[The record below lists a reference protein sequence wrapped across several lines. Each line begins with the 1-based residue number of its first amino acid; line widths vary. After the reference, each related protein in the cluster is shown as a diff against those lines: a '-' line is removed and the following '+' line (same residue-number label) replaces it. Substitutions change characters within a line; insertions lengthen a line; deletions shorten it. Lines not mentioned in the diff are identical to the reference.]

1 MIFESLFLNI
11 LFYIALFLAFI
22 IILFFIIF
30 DDSQLFFWY
39 VFNKKNLKF
48 KMLTRLVKEEEEI
61 YILGSLHHMHYNL
74 PDYSFQHLKAV
85 LTNLKPD
92 ILLIESR
99 QEELEKGN
107 YADGPIEMYYLH
119 MAARDLNI
127 PVKGVD
133 WFSYED
139 SKPGTTNKKRD
150 NVITQ
155 NIINSSKRHNK
166 VLVVVGATHMLVET
180 KMLKQKG
187 YKIDTLD
194 LEDKQYLFSNSD
206 KDLIF
211 PRDTIK
217 YINKRIK
224 IEKDKLQSQAM
235 KEIWRN
241 ATQRVILDLENF
253 INKIDNKQLNIEK

>member
-1 MIFESLFLNI
+1 
-11 LFYIALFLAFI
+11 
-22 IILFFIIF
+22 LFFIIF
-30 DDSQLFFWY
+30 DDSQLIFWY
-39 VFNKKNLKF
+39 IFDKKNLKF
-48 KMLTRLVKEEEEI
+48 KMLRKLVKEDKEI

-119 MAARDLNI
+119 MAARNSNI

-133 WFSYED
+133 WFSYEV
-139 SKPGTTNKKRD
+139 SKPGTTCKRRD
-150 NVITQ
+150 QMITT
-155 NIINSSKRHNK
+155 NIIDKSKDYKK
-166 VLVVVGATHMLVET
+166 VLVIIGATHMLVET

-194 LEDKQYLFSNSD
+194 LEEKQSLFSNSD

-217 YINKRIK
+217 YINKRIG
-224 IEKDKLQSQAM
+224 IEKDNLQSQTM
-235 KEIWRN
+235 SDIWQN
-241 ATQRVILDLENF
+241 ATQRVILDLEDF
-253 INKIDNKQLNIEK
+253 INKIKNKQLNIEK

>member
-30 DDSQLFFWY
+30 DDSQLIFWY

-155 NIINSSKRHNK
+155 NIINSSKGHNK

>member
-1 MIFESLFLNI
+1 MIFESLILNI
-11 LFYIALFLAFI
+11 LFYTVLFFALI

-30 DDSQLFFWY
+30 DDSQLIFWY
-39 VFNKKNLKF
+39 IFDKKNLKF
-48 KMLTRLVKEEEEI
+48 KMLRKLVKEDKEI
-61 YILGSLHHMHYNL
+61 YILGSLHQMHYHLTDFN
-74 PDYSFQHLKAV
+74 FQHLKVV

-92 ILLIESR
+92 ILLVESR

-107 YADGPIEMYYLH
+107 YADGPIEMFYIH

-133 WFSYED
+133 WFSYNE

-150 NVITQ
+150 YIITQ
-155 NIINSSKRHNK
+155 NIINSSKGQNK
-166 VLVVVGATHMLVET
+166 VLVVVGATHMLVGT

-217 YINKRIK
+217 YVNKRIK

-235 KEIWRN
+235 KETWQN

-253 INKIDNKQLNIEK
+253 INKIENKQLNIE

>member
-11 LFYIALFLAFI
+11 LFYIALFLVLLI
-22 IILFFIIF
+22 IMFFIIF
-30 DDSQLFFWY
+30 DDSQLIFLY

-61 YILGSLHHMHYNL
+61 YILGSLHHMHDNL
-74 PDYSFQHLKAV
+74 PDFSFQHLKAV

-107 YADGPIEMYYLH
+107 FADGPIEMFYLH
-119 MAARDLNI
+119 MVARELNI

-133 WFSYED
+133 WFSYDE

-150 NVITQ
+150 NMITQ
-155 NIINSSKRHNK
+155 NIINSSKGHNK
-166 VLVVVGATHMLVET
+166 VLVVVGGTHMLVGT
-180 KMLKQKG
+180 KMLKKSG
-187 YKIDTLD
+187 YKRADLSLEFKNSVYSNIDNELV
-194 LEDKQYLFSNSD
+194 
-206 KDLIF
+206 F

-217 YINKRIK
+217 YINKRIE
-224 IEKDKLQSQAM
+224 IEKGKLQSQVM
-235 KEIWRN
+235 NEVWRN
-241 ATQRVILDLENF
+241 ATLRVILDLENF
-253 INKIDNKQLNIEK
+253 INKIEVKQLNIEK

>member
-1 MIFESLFLNI
+1 MIFDSLFI
-11 LFYIALFLAFI
+11 SIFFYIVLFLVSI

-30 DDSQLFFWY
+30 DDSQLIFLYLFS
-39 VFNKKNLKF
+39 KKKLKF
-48 KMLTRLVKEEEEI
+48 KMLRRLVKEDKEI

-74 PDYSFQHLKAV
+74 PNYSFQHLKAV

-107 YADGPIEMYYLH
+107 FADGPIEMYYLH

-133 WFSYED
+133 WFSYNE

-150 NVITQ
+150 HIITQ
-155 NIINSSKRHNK
+155 NIINSSKGQNK

-187 YKIDTLD
+187 YKIDSLD
-194 LEDKQYLFSNSD
+194 LEDKQSLFINSD

-217 YINKRIK
+217 YIKKRIE
-224 IEKDKLQSQAM
+224 IEKDNLQSQTM
-235 KEIWRN
+235 SEIWQN
-241 ATQRVILDLENF
+241 ATQRVILDLKNF
-253 INKIDNKQLNIEK
+253 INKIENKQLNIEK

>member
-1 MIFESLFLNI
+1 M
-11 LFYIALFLAFI
+11 
-22 IILFFIIF
+22 F
-30 DDSQLFFWY
+30 DDSPLIFWY
-39 VFNKKNLKF
+39 IFDKKNLRFRMMRK
-48 KMLTRLVKEEEEI
+48 LTHEDKEI
-61 YILGSLHHMHYNL
+61 YILGSLHHMHYHL

-107 YADGPIEMYYLH
+107 LADGPIEMFYLH

-139 SKPGTTNKKRD
+139 SKPATTNKKRD
-150 NVITQ
+150 HMIIQ
-155 NIINSSKRHNK
+155 NIINSSKGHNK

-180 KMLKQKG
+180 KMLKKSG
-187 YKIDTLD
+187 YKRVDLSLDFKNSLYSNIDID
-194 LEDKQYLFSNSD
+194 LV
-206 KDLIF
+206 F
-211 PRDTIK
+211 PKDTIK
-217 YINKRIK
+217 YINRRIE
-224 IEKDKLQSQAM
+224 IEKNKLQSQAIN
-235 KEIWRN
+235 ETWRN

-253 INKIDNKQLNIEK
+253 INKIENKQLNIEK